1 MKNSARKA
9 ARKGQAE
16 ELHCDLGGQGR
27 KAARH
32 VRRSKEARLPGAGGR
47 QEGSR
52 GQIERAFFGFC
63 SKCDGSHWR
72 ILSGG
77 VRIWWTGGE

>member
-1 MKNSARKA
+1 MKNSERKA

-27 KAARH
+27 RATRH
-32 VRRSKEARLPGAGGR
+32 LRKSKEARVPGAGGS
-47 QEGSR
+47 QGGSR

-63 SKCDGSHWR
+63 SERDENH
-72 ILSGG
+72 
-77 VRIWWTGGE
+77 